1 MLVTG
6 LVVTTVP
13 EELQAVL
20 VAIENVKQVSITRM
34 MDENKILAI
43 IDTENSDEETVISE
57 KLRKIDGVIS
67 VSLAYHHS
75 ES

>member
-6 LVVTTVP
+6 LVVTAVP
-13 EELQAVL
+13 EKLQAVL
-20 VAIENVKQVSITRM
+20 MSIENVNQVSITRM

-67 VSLAYHHS
+67 VSLAYHHI